1 MLVSKMMNHESLQP
15 TEQYTKFNIYRLEQE
30 FPSLVQKQ
38 AKNSPKETLN
48 RDTPS
53 TININPRLYN

>member
-1 MLVSKMMNHESLQP
+1 MNHESLQP

-38 AKNSPKETLN
+38 EKNTPKNTLN
-48 RDTPS
+48 STTPS
-53 TININPRLYN
+53 TKYINPRLYN

>member
-1 MLVSKMMNHESLQP
+1 MINVIVKLLHVVVSVVVQKVN
-15 TEQYTKFNIYRLEQE
+15 NIYRLEQE

-38 AKNSPKETLN
+38 AQNTPNKTLKGK
-48 RDTPS
+48 TPS